1 MSDQNRDELSD
12 KEKIDRAA
20 FHEEVRFLKRQQWAV
35 STAGVLLFG
44 ALLAAIRDMRM
55 TALDRLLVV
64 VLIAIGVYG
73 GWFFLDDLQDGLAK
87 VRRSLDPNDYD
98 AATRGVGVVRLFKS
112 ILVVSAVVVVWA
124 VVFKLPISPLGSR

>member
-20 FHEEVRFLKRQQWAV
+20 YHEEVQFLKKQQWAV
-35 STAGVLLFG
+35 ATAGVLLFG
-44 ALLAAIRDMRM
+44 ALLAAIRDMPTA
-55 TALDRLLVV
+55 TALDRLLAALLV
-64 VLIAIGVYG
+64 AAGVYG
-73 GWFFLDDLQDGLAK
+73 GCFFLDDLQDGLAK
-87 VRRSLDPNDYD
+87 VRRSLDPNDHD

-124 VVFKLPISPLGSR
+124 VVFKLPIRR